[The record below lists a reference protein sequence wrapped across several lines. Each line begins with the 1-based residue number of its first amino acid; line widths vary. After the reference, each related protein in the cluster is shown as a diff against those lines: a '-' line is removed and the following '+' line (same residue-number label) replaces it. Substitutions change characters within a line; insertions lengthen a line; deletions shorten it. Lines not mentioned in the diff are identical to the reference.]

1 MKAWLGRVILLLSI
15 TAVVTSCDED
25 VETPGPI
32 HSPYASPTA
41 PESLLT
47 NLQLSYRRRE
57 IKEYTR
63 LLAPEFRFKFQP
75 LDANDI
81 GTEYW
86 TRDQDS
92 TGTRALLT
100 ATLVSEIRISL
111 LYGARDTTIN
121 FHGTPLDSLKI
132 RVINTDLQVDQ
143 TDGITWVITDQQDF
157 FFRQGKTQNGE
168 DPTHWFIYEWDD
180 IPTVTA
186 PGLET
191 GGTTTWGNLKN
202 LYDRASK

>member
-1 MKAWLGRVILLLSI
+1 MKFLSRLGFLFLFAGLL
-15 TAVVTSCDED
+15 ASCDAD
-25 VETPGPI
+25 VEPPPAP
-32 HSPYASPTA
+32 HAPYASPTA
-41 PESLLT
+41 PESLIT
-47 NLQLSYRRRE
+47 NLQLSYRQRE
-57 IKEYTR
+57 IKEYAK
-63 LLAPEFRFKFQP
+63 LLAPEFRFKFQS

-81 GTEYW
+81 GTDFW

-100 ATLVSEIRISL
+100 ATLVSEIRINL

-132 RVINTDLQVDQ
+132 RIINTDLQVDQ

-157 FFRQGKTQNGE
+157 FFRQGKVQNGE

-180 IPTVTA
+180 IPTVAA

-202 LYDRASK
+202 LYERASK

>member
-157 FFRQGKTQNGE
+157 FFRQGKAQNGE

-180 IPTVTA
+180 VPLTA
-186 PGLET
+186 RPGFSVIRP
-191 GGTTTWGNLKN
+191 TWGRLKS
-202 LYDRASK
+202 LYRGGS

>member
-1 MKAWLGRVILLLSI
+1 MMKFLGRLAFLLLF
-15 TAVVTSCDED
+15 AGLLASCDAD
-25 VETPGPI
+25 VEAPPAP
-32 HSPYASPTA
+32 HASYASPTA
-41 PESLLT
+41 PESLIT
-47 NLQLSYRRRE
+47 NLQLSYRQRE
-57 IKEYTR
+57 IKEYAK
-63 LLAPEFRFKFQP
+63 LLAPEFLFKFQP
-75 LDANDI
+75 IDANVI
-81 GTEYW
+81 GTEFW

-100 ATLVSEIRISL
+100 ATLVSEIKISL

-180 IPTVTA
+180 LPTAAA
-186 PGLET
+186 PGLRA
-191 GGTTTWGNLKN
+191 GGGTTWGNLKN